1 MLDKRSDI
9 RVVFTDVDMPG
20 RLNGFQLARH
30 VQDHHHRVGI
40 IIGSGKCHPGPGDVA
55 PGTIFVQ
62 KPYPLE
68 ALVRE
73 VRRLAT

>member
-1 MLDKRSDI
+1 M
-9 RVVFTDVDMPG
+9 VFTGVDMPG

-40 IIGSGKCHPGPGDVA
+40 IIGSGKCRPGPDDLA
-55 PGTIFVQ
+55 PGTVFLQ

-68 ALVRE
+68 RLVRE
-73 VRRLAT
+73 VRRLAAA